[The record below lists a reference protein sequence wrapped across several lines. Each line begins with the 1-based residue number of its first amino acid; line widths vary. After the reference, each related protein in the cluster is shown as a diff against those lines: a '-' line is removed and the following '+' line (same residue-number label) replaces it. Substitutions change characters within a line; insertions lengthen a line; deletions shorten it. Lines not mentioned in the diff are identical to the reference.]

1 MLGDGPEWDLLSSS
15 RGEGVDTIRGPI
27 EPAVDVSVQDVPGMW
42 VSDRGGDLRSL
53 SWTIGL
59 EERIRSAQK
68 FTEKFTSS
76 FGSPR

>member
-1 MLGDGPEWDLLSSS
+1 MLSDGPESDLLSSS

-59 EERIRSAQK
+59 EERRDL
-68 FTEKFTSS
+68 
-76 FGSPR
+76 